1 MKIAAVDNGADLYS
15 ISDVFELSLIQEL
28 HKKDLYSYK
37 WEKENWQS
45 DLLRRKL
52 KYANDDILNELYT
65 TLNSKENIQQLSDTL
80 GKHFHGV
87 DCMFWLDEPGYQISN
102 HPDNTAVTDVIHI
115 YLWPNTKDIGTT
127 YYHNVAGQDEL
138 DERGA
143 WATPSHDN
151 INNLKLRK
159 QFEYVVNTGYIMKNV
174 YQIHGMQVPVPAN
187 SIRFSLYGHIG

>member
-1 MKIAAVDNGADLYS
+1 MKIAAVDDGVDLYS
-15 ISDVFELSLIQEL
+15 ISDVFKLSLIQEL
-28 HKKDLYSYK
+28 HKKDLYLYK

-52 KYANDDILNELYT
+52 KYDNDDILNELYT

-87 DCMFWLDEPGYQISN
+87 DCMFWLDAPGYQISN

-127 YYHNVAGQDEL
+127 YYHNVAGQD
-138 DERGA
+138 
-143 WATPSHDN
+143 
-151 INNLKLRK
+151 
-159 QFEYVVNTGYIMKNV
+159 
-174 YQIHGMQVPVPAN
+174 
-187 SIRFSLYGHIG
+187 